1 MKWGSKI
8 IITGIYG
15 SGKTTLMKKLAER
28 LSKETDRSYTCLD
41 FDRLFKYTGWTPDGV
56 APVHKA
62 LREPNMQS

>member
-41 FDRLFKYTGWTPDGV
+41 FDRLFNHTSKEHLTMIKV
-56 APVHKA
+56 
-62 LREPNMQS
+62 QS